1 MPASALHATH
11 PSPHIDQRRHRRR
24 HDRWRPRLG
33 PAGGQQRL
41 CLRAARSSTNDWR
54 RHRRWA
60 RTSTKRRRF
69 ALLQHRRRT
78 PRHHLRDLVWSRRWW
93 RTNARPLG
101 PPARRI
107 RSRPLATRHRRHG
120 LVAERSNGGWTTRAR
135 RPRHRQIQRRAHRR
149 YRPAGSD
156 RNFRSRPRRHHRGRR
171 QGAHQHHGRTA
182 SGTDSR
188 RCQAAR
194 HPDVASR
201 RRDGNRHH
209 ANHQGTEEHPDA
221 WHRAER
227 SLSRRIDAQ
236 GDLHH

>member
-11 PSPHIDQRRHRRR
+11 PSPLSDQRRRRR
-24 HDRWRPRLG
+24 HRDRWCPGLG
-33 PAGGQQRL
+33 TAGRQQRL
-41 CLRAARSSTNDWR
+41 CLRTARSSTNDWR
-54 RHRRWA
+54 RHRRRA

-93 RTNARPLG
+93 RVNARPLD
-101 PPARRI
+101 PQARRI
-107 RSRPLATRHRRHG
+107 RSRSLATRRRRHG
-120 LVAERSNGGWTTRAR
+120 LLAERSDRGRTTRAR
-135 RPRHRQIQRRAHRR
+135 RPRHRQVQRRAHRR
-149 YRPAGSD
+149 HRPAGSD
-156 RNFRSRPRRHHRGRR
+156 RDLRSRARRHHRCRR
-171 QGAHQHHGRTA
+171 RGAHQHHGRTA
-182 SGTDSR
+182 SGIDSR
-188 RCQAAR
+188 RRRAAR
-194 HPDVASR
+194 HADAASR